1 MEVVVSSA
9 SNPES
14 EILND
19 VYLEQQDAR
28 KLKSLKDS
36 KLKFRFLD
44 ESAIDSKFNGEI
56 LIIEDVANNFLGY
69 IDLLYKKYAKE
80 IQKIVICTKP
90 SSTIRYLDN
99 PFISV
104 PKLTIMDF
112 ELNAIPSNS
121 NESIGKTLE
130 LYQFMKEKFS
140 LEKLKL
146 VAISNFISKNQNRLS
161 SSSKTPI
168 VKEFIQVLRDD
179 EHAVIP
185 RFEEMNEGLLKRA
198 IDEIIDSHRY
208 LSADK
213 IVVLLDLIEKSCERF
228 YDSNKDNPSIL
239 YSELVYFNDDEY
251 DGKMPDQSFFEK
263 ILYKER
269 KLFREQ
275 LSFPKNIEKWKISRK
290 LIDEF
295 Q

>member
-1 MEVVVSSA
+1 MEVVVYSA